1 MKKLIDKN
9 TVYYFVVLILL
20 VGFGV
25 YQFIMPQ
32 VDIFNNKKIQLTD
45 LENAVNALNMQA
57 QPVAPV
63 QHNQDIPVTIFVSPY
78 PGLDVESASVGLVE
92 QLIQMIKGNNNK
104 ITEVAFSP
112 KQEFGTDALSI
123 DMSLIGNYT
132 SVQNLLRQIYMW
144 KYLSSIKT
152 IAIKTEPDNP
162 ESLTVKLIIDLYVKK
177 T

>member
-32 VDIFNNKKIQLTD
+32 VDIFNNKKTQLTD
-45 LENAVNALNMQA
+45 LENVVNALNMQA
-57 QPVAPV
+57 QPVAPAR
-63 QHNQDIPVTIFVSPY
+63 QNQDIPVTIFVSPY

-92 QLIQMIKGNNNK
+92 QLVQMIKGNNNK
-104 ITEVAFSP
+104 ITEVAFTT

-123 DMSLIGNYT
+123 DMSLVGNYT
-132 SVQNLLRQIYMW
+132 SVQNLLRQVYMW